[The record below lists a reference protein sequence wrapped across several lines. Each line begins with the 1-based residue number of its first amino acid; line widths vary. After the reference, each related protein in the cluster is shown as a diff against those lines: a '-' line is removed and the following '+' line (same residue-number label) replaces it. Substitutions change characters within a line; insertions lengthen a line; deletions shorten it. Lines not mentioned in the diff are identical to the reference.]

1 MALGMTNSNDMI
13 GKTISRTNS
22 YHGDGNEKL
31 EHSVGYSFSKPS

>member
-22 YHGDGNEKL
+22 YHGDGKEKYG
-31 EHSVGYSFSKPS
+31 HGVGLS